1 MTNWEENRILV
12 LGHRGFMSRY
22 PENSI
27 LAFVE
32 AINAGADGVEL
43 DVWLTRDEKV
53 IVMHD
58 ESIDRTSSLKG
69 HQKEMMLEDLKKANL
84 GMGQNIPT
92 LEEVF
97 RVLPEDTLVDVEIK
111 DVDAVKESLGV
122 IEDFNAFNRTII
134 SSFEIEA
141 LRKTR
146 ELSDRIRIGLL
157 IDSEKLVPEIPQL
170 KEELNLWSVNVPMEA
185 IPLIG
190 LEKTLQ
196 ALRWVRSLGLRIV
209 LWSGNDIL
217 FYKDDNLAKLR
228 GLFDVVIAND
238 VEKMLTYLKDLGLR

>member
-1 MTNWEENRILV
+1 MASWEENRALV

-32 AINAGADGVEL
+32 AINAGADGIEL
-43 DVWLTRDEKV
+43 DVWLTRDGKAV
-53 IVMHD
+53 IMHD
-58 ESIDRTSSLKG
+58 ESIDRTSSLNG
-69 HQKEMMLEDLKKANL
+69 HQKEMTLEELKKANL

-97 RVLPEDTLVDVEIK
+97 EVLPGDALINIEIK
-111 DVDAVKESLGV
+111 DVDAVEESLRV
-122 IEDFNAFNRTII
+122 VEEFNALDRVMI
-134 SSFEIEA
+134 SSFELEA

-146 ELSDRIRIGLL
+146 RLNDKIRIGLL
-157 IDSEKLVPEIPQL
+157 IDNEKVVPKIPQL
-170 KEELNLWSVNVPMEA
+170 KEELKLWSVNVPMEA

-196 ALRWVRSLGLRIV
+196 ALRWMRSLGLRV
-209 LWSGNDIL
+209 ALWTENDIL
-217 FYKDDNLAKLR
+217 FYKNNNLTKLKS
-228 GLFDVVIAND
+228 LFDVVIAND
-238 VEKMLTYLKDLGLR
+238 VERMIKYLKELGLR